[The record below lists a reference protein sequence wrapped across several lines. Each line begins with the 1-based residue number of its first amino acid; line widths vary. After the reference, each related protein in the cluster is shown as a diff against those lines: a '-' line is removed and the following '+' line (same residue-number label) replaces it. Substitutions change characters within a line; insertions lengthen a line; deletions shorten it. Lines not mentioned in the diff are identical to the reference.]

1 MINTVGELIERL
13 KDIPKETR
21 FYGSSCESI
30 FDAYMEVALVKKKG
44 TDNIQGVVLET
55 RMDEEL
61 ERMLINN

>member
-13 KDIPKETR
+13 KGIPKETT

-30 FDAYMEVALVKKKG
+30 FPAYMDVALVKSKG
-44 TDNIQGVVLET
+44 SDNIEGVVLDT

-61 ERMLINN
+61 ERILVNN